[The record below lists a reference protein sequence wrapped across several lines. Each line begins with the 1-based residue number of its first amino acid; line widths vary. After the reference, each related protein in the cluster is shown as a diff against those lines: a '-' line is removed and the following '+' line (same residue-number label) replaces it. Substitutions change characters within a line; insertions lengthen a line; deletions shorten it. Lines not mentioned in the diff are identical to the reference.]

1 MMQRCIPVLFFLMS
15 SSCVMADTN
24 RTVLIE
30 GCAEAVQ
37 IYANQQEYKTGA
49 AMMTSLSE
57 ALRAGYCKGVLDEYG
72 RSHYCGGDWLKRAQL
87 IAHHKDAERLPPSTE
102 ELLSEACRL

>member
-1 MMQRCIPVLFFLMS
+1 MMLRCISVLFFLMS

-37 IYANQQEYKTGA
+37 IYYNQREYKTGA

-57 ALRAGYCKGVLDEYG
+57 ALRAGYCKGVLDEYE
-72 RSHYCGGDWLKRAQL
+72 RSHYCHGDWLERARY
-87 IAHHKDAERLPPSTE
+87 IANYKGAEHMTSSTND
-102 ELLSEACRL
+102 LLREACRL

>member
-1 MMQRCIPVLFFLMS
+1 MLRCIPVLFFLMS
-15 SSCVMADTN
+15 SSCAMADTN

-37 IYANQQEYKTGA
+37 LYDNQREYKTGA

-72 RSHYCGGDWLKRAQL
+72 RSHDCGGDWLKRAQR
-87 IAHHKDAERLPPSTE
+87 IANHKGAEHMPASTE
-102 ELLSEACRL
+102 DLLREACRL

>member
-72 RSHYCGGDWLKRAQL
+72 RSHDCAGNWLKRAQL

-102 ELLSEACRL
+102 DLLSEACRL

>member
-1 MMQRCIPVLFFLMS
+1 MMLRCIPVLLFLTS
-15 SSCVMADTN
+15 SPIVMAETN

-37 IYANQQEYKTGA
+37 IYDNQQEYRVGA

-72 RSHYCGGDWLKRAQL
+72 RSHDCGGDWLKRAL
-87 IAHHKDAERLPPSTE
+87 YIANHKEAKRLPPSTE
-102 ELLSEACRL
+102 NLLREACRL

>member
-49 AMMTSLSE
+49 AMMTSL
-57 ALRAGYCKGVLDEYG
+57 LKRYG
-72 RSHYCGGDWLKRAQL
+72 RG
-87 IAHHKDAERLPPSTE
+87 IAKGFWMSMAAATI
-102 ELLSEACRL
+102 AVVIG